1 MKLQYDFHIHS
12 CLSPCGDN
20 DMTPQNIVNMSQI
33 MGYDVIAL
41 TDHNTCGNC
50 PAVMK
55 AGEKIG
61 LTVIP
66 GMELCTSEE
75 VHVVCLF
82 PDLEKAMAFSDYV
95 YTTLPPVKNRPA
107 VFGDQLICDENDEVI
122 STEEKL
128 LITASSISC
137 MKVVEVVTEYGG
149 VCYPAHIDRS
159 SFSILSN
166 LGTIDESFGFNCAEI
181 YDMSK
186 EQELKEKY
194 PYLKNLRIISDSDAH
209 YLEKMRIPE
218 QCIELSDKTIH
229 NVFKYL
235 TNKGDEN
242 FGSSDH

>member
-1 MKLQYDFHIHS
+1 MRIQYDFHIHS

-20 DMTPQNIVNMSQI
+20 DMTPQNIVNMSKI

-41 TDHNTCGNC
+41 TDHNTCRNC
-50 PAVMK
+50 PGVMK
-55 AGEKIG
+55 AGKEAG
-61 LTVIP
+61 LLVIP

-75 VHVVCLF
+75 VHIVCLF
-82 PDLEKAMAFSDYV
+82 PDLEKALEFSDYV
-95 YTTLPPVKNRPA
+95 YSTLPPVKNRPA
-107 VFGDQLICDENDEVI
+107 VFGDQLICNENDDVI
-122 STEEKL
+122 GTEEKL

-137 MKVVEVVTEYGG
+137 MKVVEIVTKYGG
-149 VCYPAHIDRS
+149 ICYPAHIDRS

-194 PYLKNLRIISDSDAH
+194 PYLNNLRIISDSDAH

-218 QCIELSDKTIH
+218 YYIDIPEVYTDNIFQY
-229 NVFKYL
+229 FKD
-235 TNKGDEN
+235 KGDEK
-242 FGSSDH
+242 FGSTDY